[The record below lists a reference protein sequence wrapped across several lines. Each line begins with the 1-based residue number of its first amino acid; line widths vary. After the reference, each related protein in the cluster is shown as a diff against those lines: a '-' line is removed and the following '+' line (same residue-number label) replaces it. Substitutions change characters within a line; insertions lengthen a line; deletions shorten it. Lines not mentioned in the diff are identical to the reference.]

1 MLMRIM
7 MKKIIT
13 FDEEF
18 LNNNIIIKVKTVIDI

>member
-1 MLMRIM
+1 MRI

-18 LNNNIIIKVKTVIDI
+18 LNNDIIIKVKTVLDI